1 MGQRKSSVTVR
12 MKIEVRASLQ
22 IHANSERRTLCNLSE
37 ILLTWA
43 LEKLES
49 AGSTERLMGRRIAI
63 PRNAN
68 GNYRRLSIEELKER
82 R

>member
-1 MGQRKSSVTVR
+1 MGQWKTSVTIRV
-12 MKIEVRASLQ
+12 KIEARTSLQ
-22 IHANSERRTLCNLSE
+22 SHANSERRTLCNLSE

-43 LEKLES
+43 LEQLER
-49 AGSTERLMGRRIAI
+49 AGSTERLMGRRIAV
-63 PRNAN
+63 PRAAN